1 VQLLHEW
8 RPDIVEIH
16 FQAMAQYVTVPAK
29 RGIPTILVDYDPA
42 SAWAREMLIAGR
54 GPRRIIRRLEV
65 AAWRHN
71 ERGTRP
77 IFDAIV
83 VFAQRDVAEI
93 ERHREARAIVRIPLA
108 VEVPLEALNPVG
120 ATPPTVL
127 FVGGFAHPPNVDAAL
142 WLAEDI
148 FPRVRENVREARLE
162 LVGHQPTDEIRA
174 LANNWVAVHG
184 SVPDVLPYLDRAAV
198 VVAPIRRGGSMR
210 MKVLEALAGGKALV
224 ATPLAAEG
232 VDAVSG
238 EHYVLAAETDDLAAS
253 VAELLVDP
261 ERRRRL
267 AENARSWAEQ
277 NLGWQNGVSA
287 FEELYR
293 RLSENGAAAP

>member
-1 VQLLHEW
+1 
-8 RPDIVEIH
+8 
-16 FQAMAQYVTVPAK
+16 MAQYVTVPAK
-29 RGIPTILVDYDPA
+29 HDIPTILVDYDPA
-42 SAWAREMLIAGR
+42 SAWAKEMLVASS
-54 GPRRIIRRLEV
+54 GPRRIIKRLEV
-65 AAWRHN
+65 AAWRHD
-71 ERGTRP
+71 ERRTRP
-77 IFDAIV
+77 IFDFIV
-83 VFAQRDVAEI
+83 VFAQSDVAEI
-93 ERHREARAIVRIPLA
+93 GRHREARAIVRIPLA
-108 VEVPLEALNPVG
+108 VEVPLDALNPVG
-120 ATPPTVL
+120 ASPPTVL

-142 WLAEDI
+142 WLAKDI

-174 LANNWVAVHG
+174 LANDWVAVHG

-238 EHYVLAAETDDLAAS
+238 EHYLLATDEGDLAAS
-253 VAELLVDP
+253 VAELLADP

-267 AENARSWAEQ
+267 ADNARAWAEQ
-277 NLGWQNGVSA
+277 NLGWQSGVSA

-293 RLSENGAAAP
+293 QLSEDGVAAA